1 MIRQLT
7 HKEFNHSQK
16 VFPIILVCDGL
27 KSPSNIGALFRVCDA
42 LGIPKIIFC
51 NTKINFNSP
60 RLQKTARN
68 TQRYVSYSENNDTL
82 STINNLKDND
92 YKIIA
97 LEITDSSES
106 IENLSLLS
114 DQKIAL
120 IIGNEQEGV
129 SDSVLTN
136 SHLCS
141 HIDMYGKNSSM
152 NVVQATSIALYTLIN
167 KFYIS

>member
-1 MIRQLT
+1 MTGQLT
-7 HKEFNHSQK
+7 HEESNHSQK

-42 LGIPKIIFC
+42 LGIPEIIFC
-51 NTKINFNSP
+51 NTEINFNSP
-60 RLQKTARN
+60 RLKKTARN
-68 TQRYVSYSENNDTL
+68 TQGYVSYSEKKHTL
-82 STINNLKDND
+82 SAINKLKDNNF
-92 YKIIA
+92 KIIA

-129 SDSVLTN
+129 PDSILTN
-136 SHLCS
+136 SDLCL
-141 HIDMYGKNSSM
+141 HIEYVRK
-152 NVVQATSIALYTLIN
+152 
-167 KFYIS
+167 K